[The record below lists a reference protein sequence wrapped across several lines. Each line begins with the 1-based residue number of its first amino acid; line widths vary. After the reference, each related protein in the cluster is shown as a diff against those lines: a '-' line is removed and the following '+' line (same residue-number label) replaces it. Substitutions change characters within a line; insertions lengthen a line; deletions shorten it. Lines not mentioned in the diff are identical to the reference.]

1 MASVR
6 SKLKAMLTNGETI
19 VAPGAYDPVS
29 ARVVQTLGFSAV
41 YTGGYMSGA
50 HLAVSEPLMTMT
62 EQVEVARKVANAVDL
77 PVICDAG
84 AGYGDPVHA
93 TRCVR
98 VYEDAGLAGMHIEDQ
113 VYPKRASY
121 HKGLEHIIPRDEFIA
136 KMRYALQARRDK
148 DFLIIG
154 RTDAFSAVEGS
165 MEEAVLRG
173 RALRDLGVDVVMPR
187 GVTSRE
193 DLAHF
198 RKEVP
203 DIPLLVISGTQFE
216 LSVKEYEDL
225 GYQIV
230 IYAATPMIAAAIAI
244 YDTYKSLKETGTTG
258 MEAAEVADRRRRVE
272 EFISLPE
279 YYQIEAETTEKAY
292 QGREAAH

>member
-6 SKLKAMLTNGETI
+6 SKLKTMLKNGETI

-29 ARVVQTLGFSAV
+29 ARVVQTLGFSTV

-113 VYPKRASY
+113 QFPKRCGHLSG
-121 HKGLEHIIPRDEFIA
+121 KTLIERDEMVA
-136 KMRYALQARRDK
+136 KIHAAVAARRDP
-148 DFLIIG
+148 DFVIIA
-154 RTDAFSAVEGS
+154 RTDARAVIGLDEAIERATAYVAAGADAIFPEALETAEEFAEFAVFARTIDVPLIANMTEFGKSPLLSVSELDGMGYAAVLFPLTIFRVAMKAVEN
-165 MEEAVLRG
+165 
-173 RALRDLGVDVVMPR
+173 ALSQLADVQTQQNFIDQMQTRSELYDLLNYND
-187 GVTSRE
+187 
-193 DLAHF
+193 F
-198 RKEVP
+198 
-203 DIPLLVISGTQFE
+203 
-216 LSVKEYEDL
+216 
-225 GYQIV
+225 
-230 IYAATPMIAAAIAI
+230 
-244 YDTYKSLKETGTTG
+244 
-258 MEAAEVADRRRRVE
+258 DRRDQTYFGE
-272 EFISLPE
+272 
-279 YYQIEAETTEKAY
+279 
-292 QGREAAH
+292 